1 MCDRKLVGQLP
12 VRLRD
17 SRCSMVGT
25 YTETPYIGLHSNLKK
40 LNFIGTVAFIGI
52 VAFSFEHDEPALKRQ
67 IFWVSLNEAI
77 PLKSTIAV
85 QLSLE

>member
-1 MCDRKLVGQLP
+1 
-12 VRLRD
+12 
-17 SRCSMVGT
+17 MVGT
-25 YTETPYIGLHSNLKK
+25 YTETPYIGLHSEPQKAES
-40 LNFIGTVAFIGI
+40 FIGTVAFIGI